1 MSNNENPISKQVQDD
16 EISINFGEIWR
27 ALLKYKFLIAITAL
41 LFAVLGALYSL
52 TINNE
57 YEATVK
63 MVPESADSKSGGGM
77 AGGLGGL
84 SSLAGLAGI
93 NIGGAT
99 GVDAIQPAMYPNIVS
114 SIPFLQEL
122 VNAKIYNPKIKKW
135 QVLRDYLKEHQSNA
149 PIKLY
154 DSEKLEEERAQKELS
169 DYDLKDLNVPTTPGQ
184 KIDFINIDIKEA
196 QILKKLASYIKVE
209 VDKKTMFLSITCTLQ
224 NPVIAANL
232 TSIVQSQLT
241 KYIVNYRTEKVRKEM
256 EFLISRQ
263 SEAKKRYDQA
273 LFTYSNYKDQNRN
286 RFLNVA
292 KTQEKKLQYEVDLAF
307 NLYSSLTSQLSEAQ
321 IKVQKET
328 PIFKVLEPAQ
338 VPLSR
343 SSPKRSLITIGAM
356 FIGIFVSL
364 VIVFFKSVNLKELLS

>member
-1 MSNNENPISKQVQDD
+1 MSNNENQISKQVQDD

-41 LFAVLGALYSL
+41 LFAVLGALFSL

-93 NIGGAT
+93 NLGGAT
-99 GVDAIQPAMYPNIVS
+99 GTDAIQPAMYPNIVA

-122 VNAKIYNPKIKKW
+122 INAKIYNPKIKKW
-135 QVLRDYLKEHQSNA
+135 QVLREYLKEHQSNA

-154 DSEKLEEERAQKELS
+154 DSEKLEEERAKKELS
-169 DYDLKDLNVPTTPGQ
+169 DADLKDLNVPKTVGQ
-184 KIDFINIDIKEA
+184 TIDFINIDLKEA
-196 QILKKLASYIKVE
+196 QILKKLTSYIKVE
-209 VDKKTMFLSITCTLQ
+209 VDKKTMFLTITCTLQ

-232 TSIVQSQLT
+232 TSLVQSQLT
-241 KYIVNYRTEKVRKEM
+241 RYIVNYRTEKVRKEM
-256 EFLISRQ
+256 DFLTSRQ
-263 SEAKKRYDQA
+263 AEARKRYDQA

-321 IKVQKET
+321 IRVQKET

>member
-1 MSNNENPISKQVQDD
+1 MSKNENPITKQVEDD

-27 ALLKYKFLIAITAL
+27 ALLKYKFVIAITAL
-41 LFAVLGALYSL
+41 LFAILGALYSL
-52 TINNE
+52 TLNNE
-57 YEATVK
+57 YEASVK
-63 MVPESADSKSGGGM
+63 MVPESADSKSGGV

-99 GVDAIQPAMYPNIVS
+99 GTDAIQPAMYPNIVE

-122 VNAKIYNPKIKKW
+122 INAKIYNPKIKKW
-135 QVLRDYLKEHQSNA
+135 QVLKEYLKEHQSNA

-154 DSEKLEEERAQKELS
+154 DSEKLEEERAKKQLS
-169 DYDLKDLNVPTTPGQ
+169 DTDLKDLNIPSSPGQ
-184 KIDFINIDIKEA
+184 AIDFINIDLKESH
-196 QILKKLASYIKVE
+196 ILNKLKKYIKVE
-209 VDKKTMFLSITCTLQ
+209 VDKKTMFITITCTLQ

-232 TSIVQSQLT
+232 TSLVQNQLT

-256 EFLISRQ
+256 IFLTSRQ
-263 SEAKKRYDQA
+263 SEARKRYDQA
-273 LFTYSNYKDQNRN
+273 LFTFSNYKDQNRN

-307 NLYSSLTSQLSEAQ
+307 NLYSSLTTQLSEAQ
-321 IKVQKET
+321 IRVQKET
-328 PIFKVLEPAQ
+328 PIFKVLEPAR

-343 SSPKRSLITIGAM
+343 TSPKRSLITIGAM

-364 VIVFFKSVNLKELLS
+364 LIVFFKSVNLKELLS

>member
-1 MSNNENPISKQVQDD
+1 MSNNENQISKQVQDD

-41 LFAVLGALYSL
+41 LFAVLGALFSL

-99 GVDAIQPAMYPNIVS
+99 GTDAIQPAMYPNIVA

-122 VNAKIYNPKIKKW
+122 INAKIYNPKIKKW
-135 QVLRDYLKEHQSNA
+135 QVLREYLKEHQSNA

-154 DSEKLEEERAQKELS
+154 DSEKLEEERAKKELS
-169 DYDLKDLNVPTTPGQ
+169 DADLKDLNVPKTVGQ
-184 KIDFINIDIKEA
+184 TIDFINIDLKEA
-196 QILKKLASYIKVE
+196 QILKKLTSYIKVE
-209 VDKKTMFLSITCTLQ
+209 VDKKTMFLTITCTLQ

-232 TSIVQSQLT
+232 TSLVQSQLT
-241 KYIVNYRTEKVRKEM
+241 RYIVNYRTEKVRKEM
-256 EFLISRQ
+256 EFLTSRQ
-263 SEAKKRYDQA
+263 AEARKRYDQA

-321 IKVQKET
+321 IRVQKET

>member
-1 MSNNENPISKQVQDD
+1 
-16 EISINFGEIWR
+16 
-27 ALLKYKFLIAITAL
+27 
-41 LFAVLGALYSL
+41 
-52 TINNE
+52 
-57 YEATVK
+57 
-63 MVPESADSKSGGGM
+63 
-77 AGGLGGL
+77 
-84 SSLAGLAGI
+84 
-93 NIGGAT
+93 
-99 GVDAIQPAMYPNIVS
+99 
-114 SIPFLQEL
+114 
-122 VNAKIYNPKIKKW
+122 
-135 QVLRDYLKEHQSNA
+135 
-149 PIKLY
+149 
-154 DSEKLEEERAQKELS
+154 
-169 DYDLKDLNVPTTPGQ
+169 
-184 KIDFINIDIKEA
+184 
-196 QILKKLASYIKVE
+196 
-209 VDKKTMFLSITCTLQ
+209 MFLSITCTLQ

>member
-1 MSNNENPISKQVQDD
+1 MSNNENQISKQVQDD

-41 LFAVLGALYSL
+41 LFAVLGALFSL

-99 GVDAIQPAMYPNIVS
+99 GTDAIQPAMYPNIVA

-122 VNAKIYNPKIKKW
+122 INAKIYNPKIKKW
-135 QVLRDYLKEHQSNA
+135 QVLREYLKEHQSNA

-154 DSEKLEEERAQKELS
+154 DSEKLEEERAKKELS
-169 DYDLKDLNVPTTPGQ
+169 DADLKDLNVPKTVGQ
-184 KIDFINIDIKEA
+184 TIDFINIDLKEA
-196 QILKKLASYIKVE
+196 QILKKLTSYIKVE
-209 VDKKTMFLSITCTLQ
+209 VDKKTMFLTITCTLQ

-232 TSIVQSQLT
+232 TSLVQSQLT
-241 KYIVNYRTEKVRKEM
+241 RYIVNYRTEKVRKEM
-256 EFLISRQ
+256 EFLTSRQ
-263 SEAKKRYDQA
+263 AEARKRYDQA

-321 IKVQKET
+321 IRVQKET

-364 VIVFFKSVNLKELLS
+364 IIVFFKSVNLKELLS

>member
-135 QVLRDYLKEHQSNA
+135 QILRDYLKEHQSNA

-169 DYDLKDLNVPTTPGQ
+169 DSDLKDLNVPTTPGQ

-196 QILKKLASYIKVE
+196 QILKKLTSYIKVE

-364 VIVFFKSVNLKELLS
+364 LIVFFKSVNLKELLS

>member
-1 MSNNENPISKQVQDD
+1 MSKNENPITKQVEDD
-16 EISINFGEIWR
+16 EISINFGEIYG
-27 ALLKYKFLIAITAL
+27 ALKKYKILIAATS
-41 LFAVLGALYSL
+41 LFFAGLGALYSL
-52 TINNE
+52 TLNNE
-57 YEATVK
+57 YEASVK
-63 MVPESADSKSGGGM
+63 MVPESTDSKSGGM

-99 GVDAIQPAMYPNIVS
+99 GVDAIQPAMYPNIVA

-135 QVLRDYLKEHQSNA
+135 QGLKDYLKEHQSNA

-154 DSEKLEEERAQKELS
+154 DSEKLAEEKAKKELS
-169 DYDLKDLNVPTTPGQ
+169 DADLKDLNIPTTPGQ
-184 KIDFINIDIKEA
+184 TIDFINIDLKEA
-196 QILKKLASYIKVE
+196 HILNKLKSYIKVE
-209 VDKKTMFLSITCTLQ
+209 VDKKTMFLTITCTLQ
-224 NPVIAANL
+224 NPIIAANL
-232 TSIVQSQLT
+232 TSLVQSQLT

-273 LFTYSNYKDQNRN
+273 LFTFSNYKDQNRN

-292 KTQEKKLQYEVDLAF
+292 KTQEKKLQYEVDLSF
-307 NLYSSLTSQLSEAQ
+307 NLYSSITTQLSEAQ

-364 VIVFFKSVNLKELLS
+364 LIVFFKSVNLKELLS

>member
-1 MSNNENPISKQVQDD
+1 MSNNENQISKQVQDD

-41 LFAVLGALYSL
+41 LFAVLGALFSL

-99 GVDAIQPAMYPNIVS
+99 GTDAIQPAMYPNIVA

-122 VNAKIYNPKIKKW
+122 INAKIYNPKIKKW
-135 QVLRDYLKEHQSNA
+135 QVLREYLKEHQSNA

-154 DSEKLEEERAQKELS
+154 DSEKLEEERAKKELS
-169 DYDLKDLNVPTTPGQ
+169 DADLKDLNVPKTVGQ
-184 KIDFINIDIKEA
+184 TIDFINIDLKEA
-196 QILKKLASYIKVE
+196 QILKKLTSYIKVE
-209 VDKKTMFLSITCTLQ
+209 VDKKTMFLTITCTLQ

-232 TSIVQSQLT
+232 TSLVQSQLT
-241 KYIVNYRTEKVRKEM
+241 RYIVNYRTEKVRKEM
-256 EFLISRQ
+256 DFLTSRQ
-263 SEAKKRYDQA
+263 AEARKRYDQA
-273 LFTYSNYKDQNRN
+273 LYTYSNYKDQNRN

-321 IKVQKET
+321 IRVQKET

-364 VIVFFKSVNLKELLS
+364 IIVFFKSVNLKELLS

>member
-1 MSNNENPISKQVQDD
+1 MSNNENQISKQVQDD
-16 EISINFGEIWR
+16 EISINFGDIWR

-41 LFAVLGALYSL
+41 LFAGMGALFSL

-99 GVDAIQPAMYPNIVS
+99 GTDAIQPAMYPNIVA

-122 VNAKIYNPKIKKW
+122 INAKIYNPKIKKW
-135 QVLRDYLKEHQSNA
+135 QVLREYLKEHQSNA

-154 DSEKLEEERAQKELS
+154 DSEKLEEERAKKELS
-169 DYDLKDLNVPTTPGQ
+169 DADLKDLNVPKTVGQ
-184 KIDFINIDIKEA
+184 TIDFINIDLKEA
-196 QILKKLASYIKVE
+196 QILKKLTSYIKVE
-209 VDKKTMFLSITCTLQ
+209 VDKKTMFLTITCTLQ

-232 TSIVQSQLT
+232 TSLVQSQLT
-241 KYIVNYRTEKVRKEM
+241 RYIVNYRTEKVRKEM
-256 EFLISRQ
+256 DFLTSRQ
-263 SEAKKRYDQA
+263 AEARKLYDQA

-321 IKVQKET
+321 IRVQKET

>member
-1 MSNNENPISKQVQDD
+1 MSKNENPITKQVEDD

-169 DYDLKDLNVPTTPGQ
+169 DSDLKDLNVPTTPGQ

>member
-1 MSNNENPISKQVQDD
+1 MSNNENPIPKQVQDD

-135 QVLRDYLKEHQSNA
+135 QVLKDYLKEHQSNA

-154 DSEKLEEERAQKELS
+154 DSEKLEEERAKKELS
-169 DYDLKDLNVPTTPGQ
+169 DADLKDLNVPKTPGQ
-184 KIDFINIDIKEA
+184 TIDFINIDLKEA
-196 QILKKLASYIKVE
+196 QILKKLKSYIQVE

-224 NPVIAANL
+224 NPIIAANL
-232 TSIVQSQLT
+232 TSLVQSQLT
-241 KYIVNYRTEKVRKEM
+241 RYIVNYRTEKVRKEM
-256 EFLISRQ
+256 EFLILRQ

-364 VIVFFKSVNLKELLS
+364 IIVFFKSVNLKELLS

>member
-41 LFAVLGALYSL
+41 LFAILGALYSL
-52 TINNE
+52 TLNNE
-57 YEATVK
+57 YEAKVK

-77 AGGLGGL
+77 TGGLGGL

-114 SIPFLQEL
+114 SVPFLQEL
-122 VNAKIYNPKIKKW
+122 VNAKIYNPKIKRW
-135 QVLRDYLKEHQSNA
+135 QVLKDYLKEHQSNA

-154 DSEKLEEERAQKELS
+154 DSEKLEEERAKKELS
-169 DYDLKDLNVPTTPGQ
+169 DADFKDLNVPKTPGQ
-184 KIDFINIDIKEA
+184 TIDFINIDLKEA
-196 QILKKLASYIKVE
+196 QILKKLKSYIQVE

-224 NPVIAANL
+224 NPIIAANL
-232 TSIVQSQLT
+232 TSLVQGQLT
-241 KYIVNYRTEKVRKEM
+241 RYIVNYRTEKVRKEM
-256 EFLISRQ
+256 EFLTSRQ
-263 SEAKKRYDQA
+263 AEARKRYDQA
-273 LFTYSNYKDQNRN
+273 LFTFSNYKDQNRN

-307 NLYSSLTSQLSEAQ
+307 NLYSSLTSQLSESQ

-364 VIVFFKSVNLKELLS
+364 IIVFFKSVNLKE

>member
-1 MSNNENPISKQVQDD
+1 MSNNENQISKQVQDD

-41 LFAVLGALYSL
+41 LFAVLGALFSL

-63 MVPESADSKSGGGM
+63 MVPESADSKSGGGT

-99 GVDAIQPAMYPNIVS
+99 GTDAIQPAMYPNIVA

-122 VNAKIYNPKIKKW
+122 INAKIYNPKIKKW
-135 QVLRDYLKEHQSNA
+135 QVLKEYLKEHQSNA

-154 DSEKLEEERAQKELS
+154 DSEKLEEDRAKKQLS
-169 DYDLKDLNVPTTPGQ
+169 DADLKDLTIPSFPGQ
-184 KIDFINIDIKEA
+184 SIDFINIDLKEA
-196 QILKKLASYIKVE
+196 HILNKLKSYIKVE
-209 VDKKTMFLSITCTLQ
+209 VDKKTMFLTITCTLQ

-232 TSIVQSQLT
+232 TSLVQNQLT
-241 KYIVNYRTEKVRKEM
+241 RYIVNYRTEKVRKEM
-256 EFLISRQ
+256 DFLTSRQ
-263 SEAKKRYDQA
+263 AEARKRYDQS

-321 IKVQKET
+321 IRVQKET

-364 VIVFFKSVNLKELLS
+364 IIVFFKSVNLKELLS

>member
-1 MSNNENPISKQVQDD
+1 MSNNENQISKQVQDD

-41 LFAVLGALYSL
+41 LFAVLGALFSL

-99 GVDAIQPAMYPNIVS
+99 GTDAIQPAMYPNIVA

-122 VNAKIYNPKIKKW
+122 INAKIYNPKIKKW
-135 QVLRDYLKEHQSNA
+135 QVLREYLKEHQSNA

-154 DSEKLEEERAQKELS
+154 DSEKLEEERAKKELS
-169 DYDLKDLNVPTTPGQ
+169 DADLKDLNVPKTVGQ
-184 KIDFINIDIKEA
+184 TIDFINIDLKEA
-196 QILKKLASYIKVE
+196 QILKKLTSYIKVE
-209 VDKKTMFLSITCTLQ
+209 VDKKTMFLTITCTLQ

-232 TSIVQSQLT
+232 TSLVQSQLT
-241 KYIVNYRTEKVRKEM
+241 RYIVNYRTEKVRKEM
-256 EFLISRQ
+256 DFLTSRQ
-263 SEAKKRYDQA
+263 AEARKRYDQA

-321 IKVQKET
+321 IRVQKET

>member
-1 MSNNENPISKQVQDD
+1 MSKNENPITKQVEDD

-27 ALLKYKFLIAITAL
+27 ALLKYKFVIVITAL
-41 LFAVLGALYSL
+41 LFAILGALYSL
-52 TINNE
+52 TLNNE
-57 YEATVK
+57 YEASVK
-63 MVPESADSKSGGGM
+63 MVPESADSKSGGA

-99 GVDAIQPAMYPNIVS
+99 GTDAIQPAMYPNIVE

-122 VNAKIYNPKIKKW
+122 INAKIYNPKIKKW
-135 QVLRDYLKEHQSNA
+135 QVLKEYLKEHQSNA

-154 DSEKLEEERAQKELS
+154 DSEKLEEERAKKQLS
-169 DYDLKDLNVPTTPGQ
+169 DTDLKDLNIPSSPGQ
-184 KIDFINIDIKEA
+184 AIDFINIDLKEA
-196 QILKKLASYIKVE
+196 HILNKLKKYIKVE
-209 VDKKTMFLSITCTLQ
+209 VDKKTMFITITCTLQ

-232 TSIVQSQLT
+232 TSLVQNQLT

-256 EFLISRQ
+256 IFLTSRQ
-263 SEAKKRYDQA
+263 DEARKRYDQA
-273 LFTYSNYKDQNRN
+273 LFTFSNYKDQNRN

-307 NLYSSLTSQLSEAQ
+307 NLYSSLTTQLSEAQ
-321 IKVQKET
+321 IRVQKET
-328 PIFKVLEPAQ
+328 PIFKVLEPAR

-343 SSPKRSLITIGAM
+343 TSPMRSLITIGAM

-364 VIVFFKSVNLKELLS
+364 LIVFFKSVNLKELLS

>member
-1 MSNNENPISKQVQDD
+1 MSNNENQISKQVQDD

-41 LFAVLGALYSL
+41 LFAVLGALFSL

-99 GVDAIQPAMYPNIVS
+99 GTDAIQPAMYPNIVA

-122 VNAKIYNPKIKKW
+122 INAKIYNPKIKKW
-135 QVLRDYLKEHQSNA
+135 QVLREYLKEHQSNA

-154 DSEKLEEERAQKELS
+154 DSEKLEEERAKKELS
-169 DYDLKDLNVPTTPGQ
+169 DADLKDLNVPKTVGQ
-184 KIDFINIDIKEA
+184 TIDFINIDLKEA
-196 QILKKLASYIKVE
+196 QILKKLTSYIKVE
-209 VDKKTMFLSITCTLQ
+209 VDKKTMFLTITCTLQ

-232 TSIVQSQLT
+232 TSLVQSQLT
-241 KYIVNYRTEKVRKEM
+241 RYIVNYRTEKVRKEM
-256 EFLISRQ
+256 DFLTSRQ
-263 SEAKKRYDQA
+263 AEARKRYDQA
-273 LFTYSNYKDQNRN
+273 LYTYSNYKDQNRN

-321 IKVQKET
+321 IRVQKET

>member
-1 MSNNENPISKQVQDD
+1 MSNNENQISKQVQDD

-41 LFAVLGALYSL
+41 LFAVLGALFSL

-99 GVDAIQPAMYPNIVS
+99 GTDAIQPAMYPNIVA

-122 VNAKIYNPKIKKW
+122 INAKIYNPKIKKW
-135 QVLRDYLKEHQSNA
+135 QVLREYLKEHQSNA

-154 DSEKLEEERAQKELS
+154 DSEKLEEERAKKELS
-169 DYDLKDLNVPTTPGQ
+169 DADLKDLNVPKTVGQ
-184 KIDFINIDIKEA
+184 TIDFINIDLKEA
-196 QILKKLASYIKVE
+196 QILKKLTSYIKVE

-224 NPVIAANL
+224 NPIIAANL
-232 TSIVQSQLT
+232 TSLVQSQLT
-241 KYIVNYRTEKVRKEM
+241 RYIVNYRTEKVRKEM
-256 EFLISRQ
+256 DFLTSRQ
-263 SEAKKRYDQA
+263 AEARKRYDQA

-321 IKVQKET
+321 IRVQKET

>member
-1 MSNNENPISKQVQDD
+1 MSNNENQISKQVQDD

-41 LFAVLGALYSL
+41 LFAVLGALFSL

-63 MVPESADSKSGGGM
+63 MVPESADSKSGGGT

-99 GVDAIQPAMYPNIVS
+99 GTDAIQPAMYPNIVA

-122 VNAKIYNPKIKKW
+122 INAKIYNPKIKKW
-135 QVLRDYLKEHQSNA
+135 QVLREYLKEHQSNA

-154 DSEKLEEERAQKELS
+154 DSEKLEEERAKKELS
-169 DYDLKDLNVPTTPGQ
+169 DADLKDLNVPKTVGQ
-184 KIDFINIDIKEA
+184 TIDFINIDLKEA
-196 QILKKLASYIKVE
+196 QILKKLTSYIKVE
-209 VDKKTMFLSITCTLQ
+209 VDKKTMFLTITCTLQ

-232 TSIVQSQLT
+232 TSLVQSQLT
-241 KYIVNYRTEKVRKEM
+241 RYIVNYRTEKVRKEM
-256 EFLISRQ
+256 DFLTSRQ
-263 SEAKKRYDQA
+263 AEARKRYDQA
-273 LFTYSNYKDQNRN
+273 LYTYSNYKDQNRN

-321 IKVQKET
+321 IRVQKET

>member
-1 MSNNENPISKQVQDD
+1 MSKNENPISKQVQDD

-169 DYDLKDLNVPTTPGQ
+169 DSDLKDLNVPTTPGQ

>member
-1 MSNNENPISKQVQDD
+1 MSNNENQISKQVQDD

-41 LFAVLGALYSL
+41 LFAVLGALFSL

-99 GVDAIQPAMYPNIVS
+99 GTDAIQPAMYPNIVA

-122 VNAKIYNPKIKKW
+122 INAKIYNPKIKKW
-135 QVLRDYLKEHQSNA
+135 QVLREYLKEHQSNA

-154 DSEKLEEERAQKELS
+154 DSEKLEEERAKKELS
-169 DYDLKDLNVPTTPGQ
+169 DADLKDLNVPKTVGQ
-184 KIDFINIDIKEA
+184 TIDFINIDLKEA
-196 QILKKLASYIKVE
+196 QILKKLTSYIKVE
-209 VDKKTMFLSITCTLQ
+209 VDKKTMFLTITCTLQ

-232 TSIVQSQLT
+232 TSLVQSQLT
-241 KYIVNYRTEKVRKEM
+241 RYIVNYRTEKVRKEM
-256 EFLISRQ
+256 DFLTSRQ
-263 SEAKKRYDQA
+263 AEARKRYDQA

-321 IKVQKET
+321 IRVQKET

-364 VIVFFKSVNLKELLS
+364 IIVFFKSVNLKELLS